1 MGKKRVIKKSE
12 GELAAAG
19 KAGETSGAETTQG
32 RTPSQRLREGQ
43 VYIYS
48 SYNNIVMTLVDSFGN
63 VIANRSA
70 GAVGFKGTKKST
82 PFAASKVA
90 EAIAQVARSR
100 GMEKVKIQIR
110 GVGSGRDSALRS
122 LAAKG
127 FDIISIQDRT
137 PIPHNGPR
145 PPKVRRV

>member
-19 KAGETSGAETTQG
+19 KAGETSGAETIQG

-100 GMEKVKIQIR
+100 GMEKVKIQIK